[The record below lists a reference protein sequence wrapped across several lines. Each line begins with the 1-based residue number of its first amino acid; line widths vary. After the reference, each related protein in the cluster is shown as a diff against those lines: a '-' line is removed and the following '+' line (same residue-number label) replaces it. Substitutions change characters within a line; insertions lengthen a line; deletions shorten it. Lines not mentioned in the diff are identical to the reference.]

1 MAFNWNGAA
10 YDITMSLS
18 FRKWKKN
25 VTHSTF
31 TRFHGNMLKAYTVS
45 CTGWA
50 EVVDVCRPQRDERF
64 GFPGRVL
71 YLNWIEVHARSR
83 SASDSVHVIRS
94 VRGKL
99 NYRWVFWLARAKE
112 EHKCS
117 SHFLP
122 FVLSLGGGGGLEVL
136 RCSRKWSLVS
146 RRPRTDS
153 GEDRVYAIYHFVW
166 FGIRMSVK
174 DSTFCVFLADCEKNA
189 HSSCLHNIS

>member
-122 FVLSLGGGGGLEVL
+122 FVLSLGGGGAWGAEVQSEVVAGFAQTANWFWWGSRL
-136 RCSRKWSLVS
+136 CDLPLCVIWNKNVCEGFDILCVLGRLWEKCSFKL
-146 RRPRTDS
+146 PPQ
-153 GEDRVYAIYHFVW
+153 H
-166 FGIRMSVK
+166 
-174 DSTFCVFLADCEKNA
+174 
-189 HSSCLHNIS
+189 